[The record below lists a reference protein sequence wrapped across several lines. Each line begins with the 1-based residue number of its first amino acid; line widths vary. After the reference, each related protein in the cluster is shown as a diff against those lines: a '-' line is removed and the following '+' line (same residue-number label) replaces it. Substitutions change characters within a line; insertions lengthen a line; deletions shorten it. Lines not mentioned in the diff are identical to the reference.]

1 MTDRPVKIA
10 IDAMGGDNA
19 PSAIVAGAVRAAREL
34 PHQLLLIGQRDAI
47 TQELS
52 RYPNVP
58 ATVTVHHASEVVTMD
73 EPPAITI
80 RKKRDSSIAVAMQL
94 VKERQADAVISAG
107 NTGAM
112 VAAGVFTLGLLP
124 GIERPGIGIVLP
136 GLTSPSLLIDVGA
149 NIEAKPVHLLQYAI
163 MGDSY
168 VRHILHVARPRIGL
182 LNIGEEAGKGTDL
195 MKETFALLE
204 ESSLNFIGNVEG
216 RDINASRADII
227 VCDGFVGNVA
237 LKALESLGKAVAA
250 LLKRELTRNL
260 MTKLGARLARPA
272 FAALRKEIDY
282 AEYGGAP
289 LLGLDGVCI
298 ICHGSSSAKA
308 IKNAVA
314 VAAEF
319 VQHGLNE
326 EIVRFIQQRPGAQ
339 TASPHP

>member
-1 MTDRPVKIA
+1 
-10 IDAMGGDNA
+10 MGGDNA

-34 PHQLLLIGQRDAI
+34 PHRLVLVGQREAI
-47 TQELS
+47 ERELAN
-52 RYPNVP
+52 YPHLP
-58 ATVTVHHASEVVTMD
+58 SSLTIHHASEIVGMH
-73 EPPAITI
+73 ESPAVSI
-80 RKKRDSSIAVAMQL
+80 RKKRDSSISVAVQL
-94 VKERQADAVISAG
+94 AKERQVDAVLSAG

-149 NIEAKPVHLLQYAI
+149 NIEVKPLHLLQYGI
-163 MGDSY
+163 MGASY
-168 VRHILHVARPRIGL
+168 VRQILHVERPRVGL
-182 LNIGEEAGKGTDL
+182 LNIGEEASKGTDL
-195 MKETFALLE
+195 MKEAFALLE
-204 ESSLNFIGNVEG
+204 QSSLNFIGNVEG
-216 RDINASRADII
+216 RDIYASTADVI

-237 LKALESLGKAVAA
+237 LKASESLAKAVAA

-260 MTKLGARLARPA
+260 LTKLGARLARPA

-289 LLGLDGVCI
+289 LLGIEGVCI
-298 ICHGSSSAKA
+298 ICHGASSSKA

-319 VQHGLNE
+319 VQHGLND
-326 EIVRFIQQRPGAQ
+326 EIVRFIQQLPKVQPA
-339 TASPHP
+339 

>member
-34 PHQLLLIGQRDAI
+34 PHHLVLVGQRDAVE
-47 TQELS
+47 QELS
-52 RYPNVP
+52 RYPNLP
-58 ATVTVHHASEVVTMD
+58 PTVTVHHASEVVAMD
-73 EPPAITI
+73 ESPAVSI

-94 VKERQADAVISAG
+94 AKERKADAVVSAG

-112 VAAGVFTLGLLP
+112 VAAGVFTLGLLS

-149 NIEAKPVHLLQYAI
+149 NIESKPVHLLQYAI
-163 MGDSY
+163 MGASY
-168 VRHILHVARPRIGL
+168 VRHILHVERPRIGL
-182 LNIGEEAGKGTDL
+182 LNIGEEASKGTDL
-195 MKETFALLE
+195 MKEAFALLE
-204 ESSLNFIGNVEG
+204 HSSLNFIGNVEG
-216 RDINASRADII
+216 RDIYASTADVV

-237 LKALESLGKAVAA
+237 LKASESLAKAVAA

-260 MTKLGARLARPA
+260 LTKLGARLARPA

-289 LLGLDGVCI
+289 LLGIDGVCI
-298 ICHGSSSAKA
+298 ICHGASSAKA

-326 EIVRFIQQRPGAQ
+326 EIVRFIQQLPTTHA
-339 TASPHP
+339 T